1 MGGSIVQML
10 PLIFLV
16 FSLFPQ
22 DLPLGKVNCLIIK
35 NLGAKWVLK
44 DLT

>member
-1 MGGSIVQML
+1 MWGSIVQML
-10 PLIFLV
+10 PFIFIE

-22 DLPLGKVNCLIIK
+22 DLTLGKANCFII
-35 NLGAKWVLK
+35 NDLEAKWVLK

>member
-1 MGGSIVQML
+1 MRGSIVDVVSH
-10 PLIFLV
+10 FLE

-22 DLPLGKVNCLIIK
+22 DLTLKNLNCFIIK
-35 NLGAKWVLK
+35 NLDVKRGLK

>member
-1 MGGSIVQML
+1 MWGSIMQML
-10 PLIFLV
+10 PFIFLE

-22 DLPLGKVNCLIIK
+22 DLTLGKANCLIIK
-35 NLGAKWVLK
+35 NLDAKWVLK

>member
-1 MGGSIVQML
+1 MGQHHADVA
-10 PLIFLV
+10 PLFLE

-22 DLPLGKVNCLIIK
+22 DLTLGKANCFII
-35 NLGAKWVLK
+35 NDLEAKWVLK